1 MPEPTNPQDAQN
13 PQAATPSG
21 PPGDSGASQAA
32 AAQNPG
38 TGGAP
43 GGPPTAPL
51 PSAGPPTQPLPPGPP
66 PAQPPRAAHAA
77 QAAGA
82 PPPGKPG
89 LWKQATSTTGGLI
102 AVILAGG
109 LVAVLLLG
117 LLGTGLF
124 VAARVIAHENRGDR
138 IEQVREGRG
147 ELPPGQR
154 KQLEKQAPG
163 PRTDGPGRH
172 GGLDD
177 GLGPLM
183 RSAMALGNVQHG
195 EFTATDEAGKAV
207 VMTLQ
212 RGEAT
217 KVSATSISVKSADN
231 FAGTYAVGADTRGR
245 AGDVAVG
252 DTVIVVAEKA
262 GAKAVLVTVVRRG

>member
-1 MPEPTNPQDAQN
+1 MPEPTNPQDAQE
-13 PQAATPSG
+13 PQAAKPSG

-32 AAQNPG
+32 AAPHPG

-43 GGPPTAPL
+43 AGQPTAPL
-51 PSAGPPTQPLPPGPP
+51 PPAGPPTQPLP
-66 PAQPPRAAHAA
+66 AAHAA
-77 QAAGA
+77 QAAGP

-124 VAARVIAHENRGDR
+124 VATRVIAHENRGDR
-138 IEQVREGRG
+138 IEEVRGGRE

-154 KQLEKQAPG
+154 KQLEKLAPG
-163 PRTDGPGRH
+163 PRSDGPGRH
-172 GGLDD
+172 DGLGN

-183 RSAMALGNVQHG
+183 HGAMALGNVQHG
-195 EFTATDEAGKAV
+195 EFTVTDEAGKAV
-207 VMTLQ
+207 VMTVQ
-212 RGEAT
+212 RGEVT

-252 DTVIVVAEKA
+252 DTVLVVAEKA
-262 GAKAVLVTVVRRG
+262 GAKAVLVTAARRG